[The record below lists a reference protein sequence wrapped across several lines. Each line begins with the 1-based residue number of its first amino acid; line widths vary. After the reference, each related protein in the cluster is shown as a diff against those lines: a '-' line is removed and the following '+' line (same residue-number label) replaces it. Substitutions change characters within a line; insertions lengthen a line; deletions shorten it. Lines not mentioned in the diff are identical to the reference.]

1 MEGGTEW
8 GTRLVA
14 PASEVEMDQEP
25 DSLEVRWLG
34 KLALEAPS
42 SRRSILLWVLTI
54 LLIRHFV
61 MRQNT
66 VPATTARDSNNN
78 NNNNNSNLKG

>member
-1 MEGGTEW
+1 VEGGTEW
-8 GTRLVA
+8 GARLVA
-14 PASEVEMDQEP
+14 PASEVELNQEP
-25 DSLEVRWLG
+25 DSLEVKWLG

-54 LLIRHFV
+54 LLIRHSV

-66 VPATTARDSNNN
+66 VPATTTCDSNN